1 MNPSYAPLLSTAAL
15 AAGQQD
21 FPTGT
26 LYVVATPIGN
36 LADIT
41 LRAVHTLAICD
52 VMACEDTRES
62 KHLLKS
68 YGIDKPNDAF
78 VAVHQ
83 HNEADISALIIS
95 KLAQGARIALLCD
108 AGTPGISDP
117 GALLVHNVSAAG
129 FRVVPIPGASSVTT
143 LLSAAGLLG
152 HQGFY
157 FCGFLSS
164 KGGERDKQIKAL
176 LSSPHPS
183 IVLEAPHRIESLA
196 LSLCAL
202 DSRLITIGRE
212 LTKQFEQIV
221 TLPAHKLPS
230 WLAEDPNRSRGE
242 FVLIIHSLVDY
253 AKDASS
259 VHADMLRILLAEVS
273 VKGSVKLA
281 QLLTGAPKNELY
293 ELALSLNKE
302 SDQTSQ

>member
-1 MNPSYAPLLSTAAL
+1 MNPSYSPVLSTAAL

-21 FPTGT
+21 FPAGT

-41 LRAVHTLAICD
+41 LRAVHTLSICD

-62 KHLLKS
+62 KNLLKS

-83 HNEADISALIIS
+83 HNEADSTTLILS
-95 KLAQGARIALLCD
+95 KLALGARIALLCD

-117 GALLVHNVSAAG
+117 GALLVHSVSAAG

-152 HQGFY
+152 QQGFHFY
-157 FCGFLSS
+157 GFLSS
-164 KGGERDKQIKAL
+164 KGGEREKQIKAL
-176 LSSPHPS
+176 FSSPLAT
-183 IVLEAPHRIESLA
+183 ILLEAPHRIESLA
-196 LSLCAL
+196 RSLVPL
-202 DSRLITIGRE
+202 DSRLITVGRE
-212 LTKQFEQIV
+212 LTKQFEQII
-221 TLPAHKLPS
+221 TLPARTLPS
-230 WLAEDPNRSRGE
+230 WLAEDPNRTRGE
-242 FVLIIHSLVDY
+242 FVLIIHSPVDC
-253 AKDASS
+253 AGDISEQHS
-259 VHADMLRILLAEVS
+259 DLLQILLAELS

-281 QLLTGAPKNELY
+281 QRLTGAPKNELY
-293 ELALSLNKE
+293 ELALSLSKA
-302 SDQTSQ
+302 SDPSL